1 MQTQMVVLLPVGFQ
15 STQGDCDGYI
25 HSVQNW
31 VKGSA
36 KAQSLHGKNMNV
48 DAPLTVYCT
57 CCPSLAI
64 ASLQCLGLCGFAFKL
79 CSMTLGF
86 GKQPLQKV

>member
-15 STQGDCDGYI
+15 STQGGCDGYI
-25 HSVQNW
+25 HSVKDW

-48 DAPLTVYCT
+48 VAPLTV
-57 CCPSLAI
+57 
-64 ASLQCLGLCGFAFKL
+64 
-79 CSMTLGF
+79 
-86 GKQPLQKV
+86 